1 MAQPSA
7 TIAFGDRNRGFQVG
21 IINGP
26 VHNEFHPLPG
36 RLDGPCS
43 TALTGIPTPETPP
56 DPSCAVPFR
65 RDPDFVDRG
74 TLLDQIR
81 EKCSAP
87 ASRMA
92 LVGLG
97 GVG

>member
-1 MAQPSA
+1 MVDNAPTVSN
-7 TIAFGDRNRGFQVG
+7 NRGVVISYSSGDVQAIG
-21 IINGP
+21 GQTNNYIYP
-26 VHNEFHPLPG
+26 E
-36 RLDGPCS
+36 R
-43 TALTGIPTPETPP
+43 PETPP
-56 DPSCAVPFR
+56 SPSCAIPFR

-81 EKCSAP
+81 EKPSAP
-87 ASRMA
+87 ALRIA